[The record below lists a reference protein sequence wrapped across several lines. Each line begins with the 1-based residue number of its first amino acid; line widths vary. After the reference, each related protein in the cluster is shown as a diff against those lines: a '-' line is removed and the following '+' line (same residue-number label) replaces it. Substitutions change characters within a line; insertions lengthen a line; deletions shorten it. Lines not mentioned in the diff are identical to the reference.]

1 MASNV
6 RTVSNLGMINQSGN
20 GIPSH
25 EVKGKASF
33 IDLDTGISYINL
45 TGKSTD
51 WKNVSVSSH
60 NEISGRDELDCHPA
74 SAISYA
80 NGSIDEYIVTTIDRV
95 SDVTVGSI
103 DKYDTI
109 PSGKT
114 VDDLVD
120 MIFTKVYYPVY
131 VVPTASLN
139 VTPSSSLEAGQILD
153 LTATLTYNRGSI
165 TVDGAFQNYRG
176 GAATQYTL
184 ESVTGLTNSRIIQ
197 NYPLIEGNNI
207 ITSNVLYSIGAQP
220 LDSKGNP
227 VDSPFPAGSFSPTYT
242 VVSRR
247 YAFFGSDSTSNSAYT
262 TSFQIRSLV
271 GKHTAPANGT
281 SFTINVPI
289 GAKMVCFSYKATLQ
303 NVTTVKYVEGSNAE
317 IKGNFL
323 LSNVN
328 VEGANGYTPVAY
340 KLYTMIP
347 DAPFTTTA
355 TYVVTI

>member
-1 MASNV
+1 MASNI
-6 RTVSNLGMINQSGN
+6 RTVSNLGIINQSGN
-20 GIPSH
+20 GVPSH

-51 WKNVSVSSH
+51 WKNVSVGSH

-80 NGSIDEYIVTTIDRV
+80 NGSIDEYIVTTVDRV

-103 DKYDTI
+103 DKYDVI

-120 MIFTKVYYPVY
+120 MIFTKIYYPTF
-131 VVPTASLN
+131 VVPT
-139 VTPSSSLEAGQILD
+139 SSLSVSPTSGLEVGQLINI
-153 LTATLTYNRGSI
+153 TATVNYNRGSI
-165 TVDGAFQNYRG
+165 NVDGVFQNYRSG
-176 GAATQYTL
+176 TAIQYTI
-184 ESVTGLTNSRIIQ
+184 ESETGTTNSRVIP

-207 ITSNVLYSIGAQP
+207 ITSNVQYSEGPQP
-220 LDSKGNP
+220 LDSKGQP
-227 VDSPFPAGSFSPTYT
+227 YDSPYPAGSFSPTST
-242 VVSRR
+242 IVSRR
-247 YAFFGSDSTSNSAYT
+247 FAMFGSDLNNNIAYT
-262 TSFQIRSLV
+262 TSFQIRSLS
-271 GKHTAPANGT
+271 GRHTAPVNGT

-289 GAKMVCFSYKATLQ
+289 GAQMVCFSYRATLH
-303 NVTTVKYVEGSNAE
+303 NVTSVKYIEGSNAE
-317 IKGNFL
+317 IKGIFSL
-323 LSNVN
+323 TNVD
-328 VEGANGYTPVAY
+328 VEGANGYTTVSY